1 MRLLHATPD
10 TLDKM
15 TIDGTQLQRL
25 NRQALRQRI
34 IAVPQEMMFLPGTE
48 TFRQLL
54 DPDGRSLSDEQ
65 CRTAIVEVGLND
77 LVEDL
82 GGLDALISEDK
93 LSHGQKQLLS
103 LAVAV
108 ARKLRKDQADMSRD
122 TETEKSSSRG
132 ILLLDEVTANVNF
145 ETEDKMLEVIF
156 RVFGDYTVLNI
167 THRLRSL
174 HQFDAVYS
182 MSGGKINA
190 IKDVERP
197 FIYT

>member
-15 TIDGTQLQRL
+15 TIDGTQLQHL

-54 DPDGRSLSDEQ
+54 DPDGSLSDEQ
-65 CRTAIVEVGLND
+65 RRTAIVEVGLND
-77 LVEDL
+77 LIEDL

-108 ARKLRKDQADMSRD
+108 ARKLRRDQADMSRD
-122 TETEKSSSRG
+122 TETEKGSSRG
-132 ILLLDEVTANVNF
+132 ILPLDEVTANVNF

-174 HQFDAVYS
+174 HQFHAVYS

-190 IKDVERP
+190 IKDVERL
-197 FIYT
+197 FMYT